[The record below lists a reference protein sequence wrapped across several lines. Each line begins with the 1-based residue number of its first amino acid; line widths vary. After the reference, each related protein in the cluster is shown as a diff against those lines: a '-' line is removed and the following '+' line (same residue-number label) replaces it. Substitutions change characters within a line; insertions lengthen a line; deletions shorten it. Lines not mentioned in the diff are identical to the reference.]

1 VDAEFPECGAI
12 VRALRCWLLPV
23 LVLCTSGCSVQLAY
37 NNLDRLA
44 RWSVSDYVTLDEP
57 QRRYFDAAVH
67 DLWVWHRRS
76 HLPSYAQWLEELTLD
91 QPLDEADMQ
100 RLVDQAVEWAN
111 DIAGRAVPIAAE
123 LLASLSDEQVARLAR
138 ALAESNQKLA
148 DEELGITLA
157 EAQRNWQKE
166 TGDRFSQFSGRLT
179 GAQNAYLA
187 EQSIRYIPQQVLW
200 ADYRRRW
207 QADLLALLAYR
218 HEAADFARAF
228 EQLVANQSL
237 YYGGE
242 LTAIVNSNRQLTRE
256 VSVWLISS
264 MTDRQKQR
272 FGDRLQGFADDFRT
286 LAAARGRPPP
296 SNPLLCLA
304 LCS

>member
-1 VDAEFPECGAI
+1 
-12 VRALRCWLLPV
+12 VRVLRRWLLPA
-23 LVLCTSGCSVQLAY
+23 LLLCTSGCSVQLGY

-67 DLWVWHRRS
+67 DLWVWHRRN
-76 HLPSYAQWLEELTLD
+76 HLPGYAQWLEALTLD
-91 QPLDEADMQ
+91 QPRDEAEMQ
-100 RLVDQAVEWAN
+100 RLVDQVVEWAN
-111 DIAGRAVPIAAE
+111 EIAGRAIPIAVE
-123 LLASLSDEQVARLAR
+123 VLASLSDEQVARLAR

-148 DEELGITLA
+148 DSELGMTL
-157 EAQRNWQKE
+157 EQAQRNWQKE

-179 GAQNAYLA
+179 VAQNAYLA
-187 EQSIRYIPQQVLW
+187 EQSTRYIPQEVLW

-228 EQLVANQSL
+228 EQLVANQTL

-242 LTAIVNSNRQLTRE
+242 LTAIVNSNRRLTRE
-256 VSVWLISS
+256 ASVWLISS

-272 FGDRLQGFADDFRT
+272 FVDRLQGLADDFRT
-286 LAAARGRPPP
+286 LAAASGRAPP
-296 SNPLLCLA
+296 SNPLVCLV